1 MNRPFVSIRFDIVRS
16 GLLCFIIENEGPL
29 PAKDVNI
36 KINKEFIENIVDDNN
51 RNRLFELNKAHMY
64 LASKK

>member
-1 MNRPFVSIRFDIVRS
+1 MISQYKSVNRPLVTVRFDIVRS

-36 KINKEFIENIVDDNN
+36 KN
-51 RNRLFELNKAHMY
+51 
-64 LASKK
+64 